1 MVKLYVYKV
10 TFKEPPVAGEPQTEF
25 YFTSLAAIFE
35 VFTEKE
41 IGCKVT
47 RLWNLHI
54 EEDKPYSGRR
64 CTVEKKE
71 MRRKPR
77 NKANARR

>member
-54 EEDKPYSGRR
+54 EEDKPYRGKR
-64 CTVEKKE
+64 CSVEKIE

-77 NKANARR
+77 NKANAGR